1 MLRLVFAQHGMS
13 ETVVSDSGIQFSSTL
28 FSSTDIKKEKES
40 LKRLFKNFC
49 PIIDHHQTHLFLGTT
64 PPESLMGRCI
74 RIALDLLR
82 PARKTN
88 KLNDR
93 VYARAYNSHINWQAG
108 IILKRC
114 GLVMYD
120 VQVGEQCPSQPSR
133 KTSRHKKSRR
143 KQSE

>member
-13 ETVVSDSGIQFSSTL
+13 ETVVSDSVKWPSRKIHRHFQK
-28 FSSTDIKKEKES
+28 SSTDIKKEKES

-120 VQVGEQCPSQPSR
+120 VQVGEQVWS
-133 KTSRHKKSRR
+133 
-143 KQSE
+143 